1 MKMERLAKITL
12 WSGRVV
18 MAVVAAL
25 TLALPAL
32 IKWYCS
38 LLNNYVMPERD
49 LTGIWV
55 SYIPCAVVI
64 LFALWNLDKIMQN
77 LLAQKVFVRENV
89 RRVRRIQYS
98 CGIVA
103 AVCVVDVIFALPMLL
118 LAALMGFLCLVV
130 SVMANVLDGAV
141 ALREENDLT
150 I

>member
-32 IKWYCS
+32 LKWYCS

-64 LFALWNLDKIMQN
+64 LFALWNMEK
-77 LLAQKVFVRENV
+77 LLKNILAHRVFLRENV
-89 RRVRRIQYS
+89 ALVRRVQHC
-98 CGIVA
+98 CGFVALICLVA
-103 AVCVVDVIFALPMLL
+103 ACFSLQIVLM
-118 LAALMGFLCLVV
+118 AAVMGFLCFVV
-130 SVMANVLDGAV
+130 SVVACVLDGAV
-141 ALREENDLT
+141 ALQEENDLT